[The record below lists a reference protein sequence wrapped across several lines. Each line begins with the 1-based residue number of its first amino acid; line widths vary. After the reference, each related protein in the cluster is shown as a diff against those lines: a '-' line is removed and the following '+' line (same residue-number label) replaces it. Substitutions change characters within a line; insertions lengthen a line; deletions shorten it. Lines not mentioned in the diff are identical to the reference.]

1 MKAMH
6 KAFILTGLH
15 LALVLSL
22 GAKLRLDRATRPRA
36 WFKAGPVDPVL
47 PVRGRYVALRLEVPV
62 RGAKLPPPPVPSEPG
77 RLFQPRF
84 QVHRLQVRLVAEGG
98 AIRALPV
105 TDPDAGYGPRVEGAQ
120 WATLP
125 EELRSLPE
133 DRWFVRLEE
142 PVAYF
147 IPDTKR
153 DPSVRAG
160 EEVWVEATLP
170 RKGPL
175 RPIRLGILKDGVLR
189 EWKP

>member
-1 MKAMH
+1 MRAVH

-22 GAKLRLDRATRPRA
+22 GAKLYLDRATRPRA

-62 RGAKLPPPPVPSEPG
+62 RGAKLPPPPAPPATG
-77 RLFQPRF
+77 RPFQPWLST
-84 QVHRLQVRLVAEGG
+84 HRLQVRLVAEGG
-98 AIRALPV
+98 AIRAVPV
-105 TDPDAGYGPRVEGAQ
+105 SQPGGDFGPLAEEAF

-133 DRWFVRLEE
+133 DRWFVRLDA

-153 DPSVRAG
+153 DPSLRPG

-170 RKGPL
+170 RRGPL
-175 RPIRLGILKDGVLR
+175 RPIRLGILKDGALR
-189 EWKP
+189 VWEP